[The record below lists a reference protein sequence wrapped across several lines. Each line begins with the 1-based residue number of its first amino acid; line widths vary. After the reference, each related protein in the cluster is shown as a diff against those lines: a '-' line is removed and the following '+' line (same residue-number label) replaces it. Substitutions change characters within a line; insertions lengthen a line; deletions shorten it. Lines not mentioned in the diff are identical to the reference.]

1 MQINLPLDA
10 EQESY
15 FRSKGWLS
23 SEEEIQSYEKAGEGN
38 MNVVIRLSTS
48 KKNLILKQSR
58 PYVQKY
64 PQISAPV
71 DRIWTEK
78 AFYDHTSKNGFLSG
92 FSPKILDFDEN
103 NHLLLLED
111 LGNSSDFMGIY
122 SDNNILKKD
131 EISILIDYL
140 AKLHSSPIN
149 TFPGNQEMKKLNHE
163 HIFIYPFME
172 DNGFDLDNIQ
182 LGLQEISM
190 KFKKDTIL
198 KNKVLELGG
207 KYMKTGTNLLHGDF
221 YPGSWLKTPSGL
233 KVIDPEFSF
242 LGDAEFDLGVMIAH
256 LKMAKFDPIQIAEVI
271 KKYSDK
277 SSLDADLL
285 AKYTGVEILRRLIGL
300 AQLPLKLELNEKL
313 QLADEAAKMIKS
325 P

>member
-1 MQINLPLDA
+1 MLINLPLNA
-10 EQESY
+10 AQESY

-23 SEEEIQSYEKAGEGN
+23 SEEVIQSYEKAGEGN

-71 DRIWTEK
+71 DRIWIEK

-122 SDNNILKKD
+122 NNKNFLQKG
-131 EISILIDYL
+131 EIINLLDYL
-140 AKLHSSPIN
+140 TKLHSGPIS
-149 TFPGNQEMKKLNHE
+149 TFPENHEMKKLNHE

-198 KNKVLELGG
+198 KNKVLELGE
-207 KYMKTGTNLLHGDF
+207 KYMKTGTKLLHGDF
-221 YPGSWLKTPSGL
+221 YPGSWLKTASGL

-242 LGDAEFDLGVMIAH
+242 LGDVEFDLGVMIAH
-256 LKMAKFDPIQIAEVI
+256 LKMARFDSIQIDEIV
-271 KKYSDK
+271 KEYTNRST
-277 SSLDADLL
+277 LDLNLL
-285 AKYTGVEILRRLIGL
+285 AQYTGVEILRRLIGL
-300 AQLPLKLELNEKL
+300 AQLPLKLALHEKL
-313 QLADEAAKMIKS
+313 QLAEEAAKKIKS
-325 P
+325 L

>member
-1 MQINLPLDA
+1 MQINLPLNA
-10 EQESY
+10 AQESY
-15 FRSKGWLS
+15 FRSKGWLNT
-23 SEEEIQSYEKAGEGN
+23 EEVIHCYEKAGEGN

-64 PQISAPV
+64 PQISAPLN
-71 DRIWTEK
+71 RIWTEK
-78 AFYDHTSKNGFLSG
+78 AFYEHTSKDGFLSD
-92 FSPKILDFDEN
+92 FSPKILDYDEN

-122 SDNNILKKD
+122 GDNIILKK
-131 EISILIDYL
+131 EETSILIDYL
-140 AKLHSSPIN
+140 TKLHSSPIN

-163 HIFIYPFME
+163 HIFIYPFMG
-172 DNGFDLDNIQ
+172 DNDFDLDNIQ
-182 LGLQEISM
+182 IGLQAISM
-190 KFKKDTIL
+190 KFKKDTLL
-198 KNKVLELGG
+198 KKKVFELGE
-207 KYMKTGTNLLHGDF
+207 KYMKQGTQLLHGDF
-221 YPGSWLKTPSGL
+221 YPGSWLKTSSGL

-256 LKMAKFDPIQIAEVI
+256 LKMAKFDPVQIAGII
-271 KKYSDK
+271 KEYSDK
-277 SSLDADLL
+277 SNLDMAFL

-325 P
+325 Q

>member
-10 EQESY
+10 AQESY

-64 PQISAPV
+64 PQISAPLN
-71 DRIWTEK
+71 RIWTEK

-182 LGLQEISM
+182 LGLQAISM
-190 KFKKDTIL
+190 KFKKDTLL
-198 KNKVLELGG
+198 KNKVIELGE
-207 KYMKTGTNLLHGDF
+207 KYLKTGSKLLHGDF

-256 LKMAKFDPIQIAEVI
+256 LKMAKFDSIQIEEI
-271 KKYSDK
+271 LKEYSNR
-277 SSLDADLL
+277 STLDLNLL
-285 AKYTGVEILRRLIGL
+285 AKYTGVEILRRLLGL
-300 AQLPLKLELNEKL
+300 AQLPLKLELHEKL
-313 QLADEAAKMIKS
+313 QLAEEAAIKIKS
-325 P
+325 L